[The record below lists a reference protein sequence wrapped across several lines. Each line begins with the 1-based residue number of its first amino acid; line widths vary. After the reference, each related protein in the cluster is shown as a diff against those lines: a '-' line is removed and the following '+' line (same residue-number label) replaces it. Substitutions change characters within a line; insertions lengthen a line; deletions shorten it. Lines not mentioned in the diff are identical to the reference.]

1 VNNLNFATVAIDAED
16 SPAASVTSRSTA
28 AAGKSQ
34 GVLPGV
40 VGVLSGLGFLG
51 LRLLTLIGAMLVGLL
66 ASVAGLFLFA
76 VHAVAKRAIG
86 TLAAVTLGAAL
97 CAAPTRAH
105 ADEMAI
111 DLVDKSNSVYT
122 PKDSSGRQPSQSDT
136 YAFSVSGPGELSV
149 HLYDLQWPDSLKDL
163 SCSILSPTNVLGYIS
178 TPGEFDVR
186 VGQAGMFYA
195 YVVGLAGGALNVG
208 MYSLHI
214 DFTPNATP
222 VPLPDAIRML
232 LVGLGLMATVRLLG
246 APRLAPPGPPPGRY
260 QGLVWNR
267 VAAPT
272 AGARNESVISP
283 A

>member
-1 VNNLNFATVAIDAED
+1 VNNVQFATVAIEASDT
-16 SPAASVTSRSTA
+16 PAATAASRSAGRTHGLLSV
-28 AAGKSQ
+28 AAGI
-34 GVLPGV
+34 
-40 VGVLSGLGFLG
+40 LSGLGFLS
-51 LRLLTLIGAMLVGLL
+51 LRLLMLVGAAAVGLL

-76 VHAVAKRAIG
+76 VQAIAKRAIG
-86 TLAAVTLGAAL
+86 AVAALTLGAAL

-105 ADEMAI
+105 ADEVTVG
-111 DLVDKSNSVYT
+111 LLDKTNSVYT
-122 PKDSSGRQPSQSDT
+122 PASGTGHPSQSDT
-136 YAFSVSGPGELSV
+136 YAFNVSGPGELSV
-149 HLYDLQWPDSLKDL
+149 HLYDLNWPDSLKDL

-222 VPLPDAIRML
+222 VPLPDAVRLL
-232 LVGLGLMATVRLLG
+232 LVGLGLMATVRL
-246 APRLAPPGPPPGRY
+246 
-260 QGLVWNR
+260 VWNR
-267 VAAPT
+267 IGVQRAEDSV
-272 AGARNESVISP
+272 ARNESVISP

>member
-1 VNNLNFATVAIDAED
+1 VNNLNFATVAIEAED

-28 AAGKSQ
+28 AVASSH

-40 VGVLSGLGFLG
+40 AGVLSGLGFLG
-51 LRLLTLIGAMLVGLL
+51 LRLLTLLGAMLLGLL

-86 TLAAVTLGAAL
+86 TLTALTLGAAL
-97 CAAPTRAH
+97 CAAPARVH
-105 ADEMAI
+105 ADEVAI
-111 DLVDKSNSVYT
+111 DTLDKTNSVYT
-122 PKDSSGRQPSQSDT
+122 PNVSGHQPSQSDT

-149 HLYDLQWPDSLKDL
+149 HLYDLNWPESLKDL

-232 LVGLGLMATVRLLG
+232 LVGLGLMATVRLVWTRVG
-246 APRLAPPGPPPGRY
+246 VPRSRD
-260 QGLVWNR
+260 N
-267 VAAPT
+267 
-272 AGARNESVISP
+272 GARNESVMSP